1 MCVCVYLFFLWG
13 GGGGGGGEGLTEL
26 DLSIHAQQD
35 VVALDV
41 TMDYLVGVEE
51 LQCLQTL
58 CGHQEKIKNQHSID
72 AHYYRAITSGRNV

>member
-1 MCVCVYLFFLWG
+1 MS
-13 GGGGGGGEGLTEL
+13 GGGEGLTEL

-51 LQCLQTL
+51 LQRLQTL
-58 CGHQEKIKNQHSID
+58 SGHQKNLK
-72 AHYYRAITSGRNV
+72 